1 VRPATSRN
9 RDSGPACDTQALRH
23 EERSPSTVVSRAR
36 QPGSNARQTPLVLP
50 RPGTGTQA
58 DEPEPLSA
66 GPRHARHCAD
76 GHQDLPGDGTKPTPP
91 LSQGVI
97 GFAGRHPSVHI
108 LPAEYLRW
116 AMTYPAPA

>member
-50 RPGTGTQA
+50 RPGTGTKRTN
-58 DEPEPLSA
+58 PSRSA
-66 GPRHARHCAD
+66 RGRDTLATVRTAIKICPVMARSRRHLYHR
-76 GHQDLPGDGTKPTPP
+76 
-91 LSQGVI
+91 
-97 GFAGRHPSVHI
+97 
-108 LPAEYLRW
+108 E
-116 AMTYPAPA
+116 